1 MNPAKKRG
9 LGKGLEALFGSMEI
23 TIEGDEK
30 EELIVNEGISFIDI
44 NEIRPN
50 KNQPRQDFSGDKID
64 ELAMSIKVH
73 GVIQPIVLRKIEK
86 GYEIV
91 AGERRWRAARQAGLK
106 EIPSIIKELTDEQ
119 NVLIALIENMQREDL
134 NAIEEAS
141 GLERLASQ
149 FSLNQEEI
157 AKGIGKSRPYVANA
171 LRLLKL
177 PEPVQEMI
185 SKNHLTG
192 GHGKAIAGLKNASD
206 QYAVAKKCA
215 ELNWSVRELEA
226 YVKSIRDREPIEKKT
241 RKPRVKNREVLA
253 LEEDLKVILGT
264 KVNIILGAKKGKIE
278 IEYYS
283 RSELERLLEMLQNL
297 K

>member
-9 LGKGLEALFGSMEI
+9 LGKGLEALFGNMEI
-23 TIEGDEK
+23 VLEDDEK
-30 EELIVNEGISFIDI
+30 KGVTINEGISFIDI

-50 KNQPRQDFSGDKID
+50 KDQPRQGFSDDKIE
-64 ELAMSIKVH
+64 ELAMSIKAH

-106 EIPSIIKELTDEQ
+106 EIPCVIKELTDEQ

-134 NAIEEAS
+134 NAIEEAT

-149 FSLNQEEI
+149 FRLSQEDI

-177 PEPVQEMI
+177 PEFVQKMI
-185 SKNHLTG
+185 SENDLTG
-192 GHGKAIAGLKNASD
+192 GHGRAIAGLKNVFD
-206 QYAVAKKCA
+206 QHEVAKKCV
-215 ELNWSVRELEA
+215 ESNWSVRELEA
-226 YVKSIRDREPIEKKT
+226 YVKKMKDGDPAEKKT
-241 RKPRVKNREVLA
+241 RKPRVKNREVIA
-253 LEEDLKVILGT
+253 LEDDLKVIFGT
-264 KVNIILGAKKGKIE
+264 KVNIVLGAKKGKIE

-283 RSELERLLEMLQNL
+283 RSELERLLEMLQNI